1 MLFALGHALICV
13 IRGGIN
19 DDRPQCR
26 DRGYRAGRSQLAL
39 TANGRRSA
47 ATRKCPESSHP
58 SSSMKPQGKTYYD
71 GAPMRRRGDSVMDR
85 RTFVTLVAGTC
96 VLKPLAVRAQQPGR
110 VFRIGLLAPYTEPT
124 PGGRIDLEAL
134 RLGLRDL
141 GWVEGKNLL
150 IEIRWAGLNPQRQRE
165 LAAELKALPVSLILA
180 FGTAGIRAAGEGAPG
195 LPIVMVNAGDPIGA
209 KFVASLARPGGNLTG
224 TSAAGEEVLSKQVEL
239 LSAAVPQLRRVGV
252 LMSSANPANGF
263 FFDAMS
269 SRAKTL
275 GLRLDR
281 IDIAAE
287 GELDGAIARAKGGA
301 LVVVNDPMFFQ
312 HRVRIIELTLRSQ
325 VPSSFGGREFV
336 AAGGL
341 MSYLSSNPWH
351 WHTAA
356 SFVDKILKGAK
367 PADIPVEQPTKFEL
381 TINLKTAKALGITI
395 PQSLLQRADEVIQ

>member
-1 MLFALGHALICV
+1 
-13 IRGGIN
+13 
-19 DDRPQCR
+19 
-26 DRGYRAGRSQLAL
+26 
-39 TANGRRSA
+39 
-47 ATRKCPESSHP
+47 
-58 SSSMKPQGKTYYD
+58 
-71 GAPMRRRGDSVMDR
+71 MDR

-96 VLKPLAVRAQQPGR
+96 LLKPLAVRAQQSGQ

-124 PGGRIDLEAL
+124 PGGRIDLEEF

-150 IEIRWAGLNPQRQRE
+150 IEIRWAGLNQQRQRE
-165 LAAELKALPVSLILA
+165 LAAELKALPVTLILA
-180 FGTAGIRAAGEGAPG
+180 FGTASIRAAGEGAPG
-195 LPIVMVNAGDPIGA
+195 LPIVMVNAGDPMGA
-209 KFVASLARPGGNLTG
+209 KFVASLSRPGGNLTG

-239 LSAAVPQLRRVGV
+239 LSAAVPQLKRVGV

-301 LVVVNDPMFFQ
+301 LVVVNDPMFFR
-312 HRVRIIELTLRSQ
+312 HRARIIELTLRSQ

-341 MSYLSSNPWH
+341 MSYLSSNAWH
-351 WHTAA
+351 WRAAA

-381 TINLKTAKALGITI
+381 VVNLKTAKVLGITF
-395 PQSLLQRADEVIQ
+395 PPSLLQRADEVIQ

>member
-1 MLFALGHALICV
+1 
-13 IRGGIN
+13 
-19 DDRPQCR
+19 
-26 DRGYRAGRSQLAL
+26 
-39 TANGRRSA
+39 
-47 ATRKCPESSHP
+47 
-58 SSSMKPQGKTYYD
+58 
-71 GAPMRRRGDSVMDR
+71 MDR
-85 RTFVTLVAGTC
+85 RTFVTLVAGAC
-96 VLKPLAVRAQQPGR
+96 LLEPLAVRAQQTGKI
-110 VFRIGLLAPYTEPT
+110 FRIGLLAPFTGPT
-124 PGGRIDLEAL
+124 PGGRIDMDDL
-134 RLGLRDL
+134 RSGLRDL
-141 GWVEGKNLL
+141 GWVEGKNLV
-150 IEIRWAGLNPQRQRE
+150 IEIRWAGVNPQRQRE
-165 LAAELKALPVSLILA
+165 FAAELKALPVALILA
-180 FGTAGIRAAGEGAPG
+180 FGTASIRAAGEGAPG
-195 LPIVMVNAGDPIGA
+195 LPIVMVNAGDPMGA

-239 LSAAVPQLRRVGV
+239 LSAAVPQLKRVGV

-301 LVVVNDPMFFQ
+301 LVVVNDPMFFR

-341 MSYLSSNPWH
+341 MSYLSSNAWH
-351 WHTAA
+351 WRTAA

-367 PADIPVEQPTKFEL
+367 PADIPVEQPTKFDL
-381 TINLKTAKALGITI
+381 VINLKTAKALGITI
-395 PQSLLQRADEVIQ
+395 PPSLLQRADEVIQ